1 MEKKFTPS
9 ILTVVY
15 IMITLMLIN
24 MPTEIEI
31 LTEDSVTEML
41 RAIAD
46 PVRRRMLEM
55 LKQPGCCSIGRKI
68 GLCACDIEREFDLSQ
83 PTISHHLGIL
93 RQAGLIEAEKV
104 GQWMWYRRNEA
115 ALRRLARALGSA
127 L

>member
-1 MEKKFTPS
+1 
-9 ILTVVY
+9 
-15 IMITLMLIN
+15 MLIY
-24 MPTEIEI
+24 MTTTASI
-31 LTEDSVTEML
+31 LTEDAVTEML

-46 PVRRRMLEM
+46 PVRRRVLEM
-55 LKQPGCCSIGRKI
+55 LKQPGCCSIGRKS

-93 RQAGLIEAEKV
+93 RQAGLIDSEKV

-115 ALRRLARALGSA
+115 AVRRLASALGNA

>member
-1 MEKKFTPS
+1 MAY
-9 ILTVVY
+9 ILIIVY
-15 IMITLMLIN
+15 
-24 MPTEIEI
+24 MPTDTPT
-31 LTEDSVTEML
+31 LTDDAVTEML

-46 PVRRRMLEM
+46 PVRRRILEM
-55 LKQPGCCSIGRKI
+55 LKLPGCCSIDRKN

-93 RQAGLIEAEKV
+93 RQAGLIEGEKV

-115 ALRRLARALGSA
+115 ALRRLARALGNA